1 MSVET
6 VYIVSTDMTTGPTGH
21 TNGGR
26 EMFGALIQ
34 VVCGV
39 ALIAL
44 GNVVVGSVVLAGAGL
59 TAAMSGGED
68 E

>member
-1 MSVET
+1 
-6 VYIVSTDMTTGPTGH
+6 
-21 TNGGR
+21 
-26 EMFGALIQ
+26 MFGALIQ

-44 GNVVVGSVVLAGAGL
+44 GNVVVGSVILAGAGL
-59 TAAMSGGED
+59 TAVMSGSED